1 MFQHFFPCKKSD
13 IAARVRVR
21 SGETK
26 LGELIKVP
34 EDAPLVSFLQGTSA
48 RFVVLG
54 IAEDI
59 GVLANGGNAGT
70 AGAWDFFLSSFVNI
84 QANDFTKSDTI
95 VVLGHFSFDELKQK
109 IEKKAVNAEDRI
121 EEYRKAVPII
131 DDSVSELI
139 KGIVASGKIPI
150 VVGGGHNNSYP
161 IIRGTSLGLSNSS
174 DAKAI
179 NCINLDAHIDYRLAE
194 GRHSGNGFRY
204 AKQEGYLMKYF
215 ALGIHENYIPNN
227 ILKEVRENAD
237 VDFITFE
244 DIFIHQKRSW
254 HQSLE
259 DAGNFIGVESYTGM
273 ELDLDSIAHVPASA
287 ATPCGLTSREALQYV
302 AQIAGHFQ
310 VAYVHICEG
319 IASIDNAL
327 VGKLISY
334 LVTTFVKG
342 YHNKNKPGE
351 VK

>member
-1 MFQHFFPCKKSD
+1 MFHHFSPCKKSD

-34 EDAPLVSFLQGTSA
+34 EGASLISFLQETSA
-48 RFVVLG
+48 RFLVLG
-54 IAEDI
+54 VAEDI
-59 GVLANGGNAGT
+59 GVLANGGKAGT
-70 AGAWDFFLSSFVNI
+70 AGAWDSFLSSFLNV
-84 QANDFTKSDTI
+84 QANDFTKADTI
-95 VVLGHFSFDELKQK
+95 AVLGHFSFDDLMQK
-109 IEKKAVNAEDRI
+109 IEKKAVSTEDRI

-131 DDSVSELI
+131 DGAVSDLI
-139 KGIVASGKIPI
+139 QGIIASGKTPI

-161 IIRGTSLGLSNSS
+161 IIKGTALALAGSGDLKG
-174 DAKAI
+174 I

-204 AKQEGYLMKYF
+204 AKEEGYLMKYF
-215 ALGIHENYIPNN
+215 ALGIHENYIPKS
-227 ILKEVRENAD
+227 ILKDVNENID

-244 DIFIHQKRSW
+244 DIFLRQKRTW
-254 HQSLE
+254 QQALK
-259 DAGNFIGVESYTGM
+259 DAGDFIGGERYGI

-287 ATPCGLTSREALQYV
+287 STPCGITSREALQYV
-302 AQIAGHFQ
+302 AQMARHFEA
-310 VAYVHICEG
+310 AYIHICEG
-319 IASIDNAL
+319 IASNDNAL

-342 YHNKNKPGE
+342 YHNKI
-351 VK
+351 